1 MRATLNGW
9 LLALCA
15 LTLGALCGGARA
27 DFAVPAPFE
36 RPDAISNEGGL
47 WALMDREE
55 SRLRHSPFVL
65 RDQALNDYVRGIVCR
80 LAGDRC
86 SEIRVYLVRTPY
98 FNASMAP
105 NGTLQIWTGLLLRA
119 ANEAQL
125 AAVIG
130 HEIGHFKRHHT
141 VERLADARST
151 SAMAQFV
158 DIALGAIG
166 IGKLGRITQLGG
178 LASHFAFSRDN
189 ESEADTIGLELMH
202 AAGYDPME
210 AARVWEQLIEE
221 GEDDY
226 GGGLALF
233 ATHPTPSSRH
243 ERLAM
248 QARRLRADAA
258 GGEIH
263 AQRYHEAIAA
273 LRPQMVQD
281 ELCRRVPDSSLRLF
295 ERLIRYQG
303 EDGLLLY
310 ARAAALSAR
319 DGDGD
324 AERALAVLDASSGR
338 ADRPAEADRLRA
350 HLLRRKGDTGPA
362 REAFTRYLERAPD
375 APDAPM
381 IRHYVNTL

>member
-1 MRATLNGW
+1 MRAVRNGRRS
-9 LLALCA
+9 ALCA
-15 LTLGALCGGARA
+15 LALGAISSCVRA

-36 RPDAISNEGGL
+36 RPDAIADEGSL

-65 RDQALNDYVRGIVCR
+65 QDPKLNEYLRGIVCR

-86 SEIRVYLVRTPY
+86 GEIRVYLVRTPY

-105 NGTLQIWTGLLLRA
+105 NGTLQIWSGLLLRA

-130 HEIGHFKRHHT
+130 HEIGHYMRHHT
-141 VERLADARST
+141 VERLADARSK

-166 IGKLGRITQLGG
+166 VGKLGHITQLGV
-178 LASHFAFSRDN
+178 LASQFAFSRDN
-189 ESEADTIGLELMH
+189 ESEADAIGLELMH

-210 AARVWEQLIEE
+210 ASKVWEQLIEE

-233 ATHPTPSSRH
+233 ATHPTPRTRH
-243 ERLAM
+243 DRLAA
-248 QARRLRADAA
+248 QAQKLGA
-258 GGEIH
+258 GAQGGDVD
-263 AQRYHEAIAA
+263 AQRYHAAIASI
-273 LRPQMVQD
+273 RPQMVQD
-281 ELCRRVPDSSLRLF
+281 ELRRRVPDSSLRLF
-295 ERLIRYQG
+295 DRLIRYQG

-319 DGDGD
+319 DRDGD
-324 AERALAVLDASSGR
+324 ADRALTTLEASAGR
-338 ADRPAEADRLRA
+338 ADQPAEAERLRA
-350 HLLRRKGDTGPA
+350 HLLRRKGDNAQA

-375 APDAPM
+375 APEAPM
-381 IRHYVNTL
+381 IRHYVDTL